1 MTASKELETVFR
13 DARRQVDSWDT
24 WQRSLDPHSAT
35 VITISCAAEASE
47 HRQEKIREEVVEE
60 SR

>member
-13 DARRQVDSWDT
+13 DARRQVDTWDT

-35 VITISCAAEASE
+35 VIEISCTAVASE
-47 HRQEKIREEVVEE
+47 HHQAKSEEVVEE